1 MGADPASSD
10 HLACCSRL
18 DHMEIG
24 GPETKDQYSS
34 NPAIAGRLNTRRIM
48 FVVGARYSECVAAS
62 IAFVTSAGGMK
73 HPVCKFEWCA
83 QILQLL

>member
-1 MGADPASSD
+1 MNNRQPKFNEEEFLAFAKDYLSEAFPNPERTGCPSFADLTRMAEKPMGADPASSD

-34 NPAIAGRLNTRRIM
+34 NPAIAGQ
-48 FVVGARYSECVAAS
+48 A
-62 IAFVTSAGGMK
+62 
-73 HPVCKFEWCA
+73 
-83 QILQLL
+83 